1 MGSPGVSCP
10 AAQTIRKYHSKVRG
24 EIERCLNRIKNQ
36 DGASL
41 FIRLCMI
48 GRKGENTNPT
58 IMICYANRETS
69 KIFEASVR
77 GSGILDRYPGLH
89 LSSCALP
96 IDASL
101 VPRPLFDKEYR
112 TNGPD
117 SPTSNKIGPRTS
129 NPDACGISGPR
140 MGRRLEFIVSSEAGP
155 CVRHATGGLIVRI
168 GDELYQITSF
178 NPVGA
183 TTESSPAP
191 NTPPDLEKCESESQS
206 EWEDSDCE
214 QVFTSEKNLLM
225 KTRTTRDG
233 RPHPLGSKKLHP
245 GEVIRSPPPVIDGG
259 IDHSLMWRDQDLAF
273 TTKYAR
279 PIRPNTTPPATRP
292 IAANPRKGSHY
303 DLVKLSELESSEA
316 SNVVLGGDGQVP
328 PKIEAHDVAMV
339 GAEPAAVLVITPR
352 GPISGTVLPDVASFR
367 PGGSPRSQTVH
378 AVILSGP
385 IERGDHGSAVIDATT
400 GSCYG
405 HIVLGAEGNVVGYM
419 APAPDTLADIL
430 LSFGRLPSLQLGQ
443 RDSTKHSSTVE
454 RWKCVNPRGNTKSRP
469 LAPLGKCMS
478 CSSGKLYR
486 ERSRAAAHLRRNH
499 FPSEPPPCKDESD
512 RRRSKV
518 RPSLP
523 SAAELKKWT
532 RGITVTPLYARVM
545 QAESDSDSD
554 YDNDVDDTDD
564 DEPEKQPAPSAAEA
578 EDRQANLEVEN
589 GELRSHQEEMRHE
602 IGVLEGDIDVLMEDR
617 EELKRELEDLRTR
630 LREQE
635 ASVSS

>member
-1 MGSPGVSCP
+1 MGSPGVGCP
-10 AAQTIRKYHSKVRG
+10 AGQTIRKYHAKVRR
-24 EIERCLNRIKNQ
+24 ELEQCLSRIKNQ

-48 GRKGENTNPT
+48 GRKGEKTNPT

-69 KIFEASVR
+69 KIFEATVR
-77 GSGILDRYPGLH
+77 GSGILDRYPGLQ

-96 IDASL
+96 IDTSL

-112 TNGPD
+112 ANGPD
-117 SPTSNKIGPRTS
+117 SPTSNRIGPRTT

-140 MGRRLEFIVSSEAGP
+140 MGRRLEFIISSAAGP
-155 CVRHATGGLIVRI
+155 CVRYSTGGLIVRI

-183 TTESSPAP
+183 TKDSSLAP
-191 NTPPDLEKCESESQS
+191 ETPPDLEKCESDSQS
-206 EWEDSDCE
+206 EWEDSDYE
-214 QVFTSEKNLLM
+214 PVFTSEKGLLM
-225 KTRTTRDG
+225 ETMIARDG
-233 RPHPLGSKKLHP
+233 SPPALGSKKLHR
-245 GEVIRSPPPVIDGG
+245 GEVLCSSPTVTDGG
-259 IDHSLMWRDQDLAF
+259 IDHLLMWKNQDLAF
-273 TTKYAR
+273 ATKYGK
-279 PIRPNTTPPATRP
+279 PIKSNTTSPATKP
-292 IAANPRKGSHY
+292 TTASPKKGSHY
-303 DLVKLSELESSEA
+303 DLVKLSDLESSEA
-316 SNVVLGGDGQVP
+316 SNAVLGGDGQVP
-328 PKIEAHDVAMV
+328 PKIEARDVASV
-339 GAEPAAVLVITPR
+339 GTEPTGVLVVTPR
-352 GPISGTVLPDVASFR
+352 GPVSGTVLPDVASFR
-367 PGGSPRSQTVH
+367 PGGSPRPQTVH

-385 IERGDHGSAVIDATT
+385 IERGDHGSAVIDAST

-405 HIVLGAEGNVVGYM
+405 HIVLGAKGNVVGYM
-419 APAPDTLADIL
+419 VPAPDTLADIL
-430 LSFGRLPSLQLGQ
+430 LSFGKLPSLQLGQ
-443 RDSTKHSSTVE
+443 RDSAKHSSTVE

-499 FPSEPPPCKDESD
+499 FPSEQLFCKDESD
-512 RRRSKV
+512 RPRGKV

-564 DEPEKQPAPSAAEA
+564 EEPEKEPAPSAAEA
-578 EDRQANLEVEN
+578 EDRRASLELEN
-589 GELRSHQEEMRHE
+589 GELRSQQDKMRHE

-617 EELKRELEDLRTR
+617 EELKRELEDLRAR

-635 ASVSS
+635 VSVPG